1 LNTPFEK
8 NMVKYNADQ
17 EITNTYE
24 NLQIVQNQFFTDM
37 LIFIYIWSSLKTFWF
52 IGIWIQLV
60 Q

>member
-1 LNTPFEK
+1 MNTPFEK